1 MITKTVNEDAFINEF
16 GSYGRVV
23 FTHDA
28 LVALYEYLVDH
39 SKDTGEPVELD
50 VVRFADEFTEY
61 ENFEEIQKAY
71 SSTKLETIEDLW
83 DNTQVIEFNNGIIIQ
98 DF

>member
-1 MITKTVNEDAFINEF
+1 MITKTVNEYTFINEF
-16 GSYGRVV
+16 KSYGRED

-28 LVALYEYLVDH
+28 LVALYEYLEDY
-39 SKDTGEPVELD
+39 SSDTCEPIELD
-50 VVRFADEFTEY
+50 VIALCCDFTEY

-83 DNTQVIEFNNGIIIQ
+83 DNTQVIEFKYGIIIQ